1 MKEDS
6 VSGVFL
12 KEKAQLIEKINQFTD
27 IRKNP
32 QIKLNHIILSLLLMP
47 FYSITSLLGLDR
59 LSRKK
64 QFKTLFGC
72 TRKMVASDSTV
83 NRAMRWLDE
92 NESEQFQRSFLDLFE
107 QQHLSRIQLQP
118 GGKYRR
124 IGIVDGSQMGTH
136 HPVVLC
142 LSGKTD
148 YPVMVM
154 DGRKRGKELPTARA
168 LLNQGAEV
176 LKGSFPDLFLFD
188 SLYFNSK
195 TFKQVVGDFKAHLL
209 IKSDEPKFRDVLSDA
224 KFLFDHKDELI
235 DVQITETHGFDYQ
248 RMCSWSMEITSG
260 EFAGFPIQIAHLV
273 EDYPKRLYNQ
283 HTDCW
288 IVTTDLSL
296 SDKEIREAA
305 HLRWHIENN
314 AFKRL
319 SHHTGTKRFYFKD
332 PKPFFTM
339 LKLLCAAIALL
350 GILLQI
356 LKQNTRLCKRI
367 LAGIKPT
374 WKNIFSQMEEILQPG
389 VFC

>member
-6 VSGVFL
+6 VLGVFL
-12 KEKAQLIEKINQFTD
+12 KEKAHLLEKINQFTD

-32 QIKLNHIILSLLLMP
+32 QIKLNYIILSVLLMP
-47 FYSITSLLGLDR
+47 FYSITSLLSLDR

-64 QFKTLFGC
+64 QFKKLFGC

-83 NRAMRWLDE
+83 NRAMRWLDAK
-92 NESEQFQRSFLDLFE
+92 ESEKFQRSFIDQFE
-107 QQHLSRIQLQP
+107 QQHLSRIRLEP
-118 GGKYRR
+118 GGAYRR
-124 IGIVDGSQMGTH
+124 IGIVDGSQMATH
-136 HPVVLC
+136 HPVALC
-142 LSGKTD
+142 LSGKSD

-154 DGRKRGKELPTARA
+154 DARKRGKELPTAKA
-168 LLNQGAEV
+168 LLNQAAEV

-195 TFKQVVGDFKAHLL
+195 TFKQVAGDFKTHLL
-209 IKSDEPKFRDVLSDA
+209 IKSDEPEFREVLSDA

-235 DVQITETHGFDYQ
+235 DPKITETHGFDYQ

-283 HTDCW
+283 HTECW

-296 SDKEIREAA
+296 SPKEIREAA

-319 SHHTGTKRFYFKD
+319 SHHAGTKNFYFKD
-332 PKPFFTM
+332 PKPFFSM
-339 LKLLCAAIALL
+339 LNLLCVAIALL

-356 LKQNTRLCKRI
+356 LKRNAQLFKSI

-374 WKNIFSQMEEILQPG
+374 WRNIFSQLEETLQPG
-389 VFC
+389 IFS